1 MTHAIGKGIIDLI
14 QRHEPDAVRIGP
26 ESSQEARNRVLR
38 DLGDSIGGLLAFT
51 IAAAGAEAA
60 TAAAVLVLDR
70 IATAAPT
77 IVRQAQA
84 EIRRKS
90 L

>member
-14 QRHEPDAVRIGP
+14 QKHEPDAVRIGP
-26 ESSQEARNRVLR
+26 ASSQAARDRVLR

-60 TAAAVLVLDR
+60 KAAAVLVMDR
-70 IATAAPT
+70 IATAAPDV
-77 IVRQAQA
+77 VRGAQA